1 MKKRKTSY
9 RTGIVIGA
17 GMSLLLIIMDALGFQ
32 TQNLRPYFLGAVLVL
47 FGYYNTRT
55 YFDMLRS
62 RKIYREGV
70 STEGT
75 IDEIVHY
82 LVSPKYL
89 RRDEAGRYIL
99 PEDSDEVPVKFTL
112 HIHYDVGQQRRDC
125 ILNLAAT
132 TARELRPYVIK
143 EGERLPI
150 KYLDKYPDAA
160 VIDIPEIRR
169 ICDENEASD
178 GHKGLFTTAVMAI
191 IYGYYF
197 YTRYMR

>member
-9 RTGIVIGA
+9 RTGIIIGA

-62 RKIYREGV
+62 RKIYNEGV
-70 STEGT
+70 STEAT

-112 HIHYDVGQQRRDC
+112 HLHYNAGAQRRDC